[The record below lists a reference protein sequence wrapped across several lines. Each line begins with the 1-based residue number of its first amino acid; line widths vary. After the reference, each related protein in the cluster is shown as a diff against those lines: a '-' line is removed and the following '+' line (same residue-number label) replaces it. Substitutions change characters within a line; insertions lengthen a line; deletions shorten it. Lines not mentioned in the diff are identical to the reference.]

1 MLKACVDA
9 LIVQGGID
17 RIQSTNFVRAIWE
30 VVPIRLVTSHDL
42 GGRFPPRKV
51 RCVAFDLNM
60 PNPFCATLAQTELNS
75 CRLSNYGIYIE
86 DFLRLTDLLNDFHQS
101 TISF

>member
-1 MLKACVDA
+1 MSR
-9 LIVQGGID
+9 VQSRDEPSGPAHGRWEIGRTTGEGG
-17 RIQSTNFVRAIWE
+17 REPGPGAIWE

-75 CRLSNYGIYIE
+75 C
-86 DFLRLTDLLNDFHQS
+86 
-101 TISF
+101 